1 VDWTPDGKAVF
12 FVSNRPGKYG
22 IYKQALDLETAEPVL
37 LEGYG
42 RNPRLTPDGKSIVYL
57 GVGENGRWPARGP
70 EPVMRVSVAGGVS
83 ERLFVAKF
91 DGLIS
96 CSRSPSR
103 ICAVAERSEDKRQ
116 KIVTAFDPAK
126 GREAVILKV
135 PLDPNTDD
143 EWTEISPDGTRLAVS
158 QSSDGPIYVYSIHG
172 EVLHSVHVKG
182 WSDIQNFAWAA
193 DGNSL
198 FVTVRVQRGRDLLH
212 VDLQGNSQLLWENQ
226 GGSGETMAVA
236 SRDGRHLAFNG
247 WTTDGNL
254 WIMESF

>member
-1 VDWTPDGKAVF
+1 MNALSVTADGKSLVFLKSARRITSYVAELAADNTRIDSPRHFPLTAGSDCTVDWTPDGKAVF

-143 EWTEISPDGTRLAVS
+143 E
-158 QSSDGPIYVYSIHG
+158 
-172 EVLHSVHVKG
+172 
-182 WSDIQNFAWAA
+182 
-193 DGNSL
+193 
-198 FVTVRVQRGRDLLH
+198 
-212 VDLQGNSQLLWENQ
+212 
-226 GGSGETMAVA
+226 
-236 SRDGRHLAFNG
+236 
-247 WTTDGNL
+247 
-254 WIMESF
+254 